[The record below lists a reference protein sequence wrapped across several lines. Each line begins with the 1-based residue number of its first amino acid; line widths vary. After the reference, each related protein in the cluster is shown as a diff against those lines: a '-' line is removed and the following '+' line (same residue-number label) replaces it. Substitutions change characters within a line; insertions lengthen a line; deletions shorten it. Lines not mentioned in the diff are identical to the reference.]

1 MGMKNDNNK
10 LNPLAIVIVL
20 VVTATLLFGTIWMGM
35 SARRA
40 TDDAVRSVSRMFMD
54 ELAGRREQVVASNL
68 ETNVNAIKNALELIT
83 ADDLSNMDHLKAFEL
98 KMKQLYD
105 LDKFALVD
113 SDGLIYTS
121 TGTLKNIDDYS
132 FDYKTISKP
141 DISVKDIR
149 TKKKKVIIAVPVKGI
164 KFEGKDIEACFMEIG
179 TKRLF
184 TGLSLQSDT
193 NEMTFC
199 NIYTKDGVALSDA
212 ILGGQASETNL
223 YDALKKA
230 DFDRGYSYDRIKE
243 DFDKGEAGVA
253 SFTYGDIQET
263 LDYVP
268 VTGTDWMLTYL
279 IRESVISDNI
289 RGISNKLTLR
299 SVLQTLITIAALLLV
314 FLYMVTQARKGA
326 EAEAKRE
333 EAEAKLALQE
343 ELLEKEKQ
351 RAQLDN
357 MITAMASDYRSV
369 FYIDL
374 DSDKGRCYRTSEN

>member
-1 MGMKNDNNK
+1 
-10 LNPLAIVIVL
+10 
-20 VVTATLLFGTIWMGM
+20 
-35 SARRA
+35 
-40 TDDAVRSVSRMFMD
+40 MFMD

-83 ADDLSNMDHLKAFEL
+83 DEDLSNMEHLKAFDL

-121 TGTLKNIDDYS
+121 KGTLNNIDDYS
-132 FDYKTISKP
+132 FDYKTISEP
-141 DISVKDIR
+141 NISVKDIH
-149 TKKKKVIIAVPVKGI
+149 TKNKKVIIAVPVKGI
-164 KFEGKDIEACFMEIG
+164 NFEGKDIKACFMEIG
-179 TKRLF
+179 MKRLF

-289 RGISNKLTLR
+289 RGISNRLTFR

-314 FLYMVTQARKGA
+314 FLYMVTQARKGD
-326 EAEAKRE
+326 
-333 EAEAKLALQE
+333 QE
-343 ELLEKEKQ
+343 
-351 RAQLDN
+351 
-357 MITAMASDYRSV
+357 
-369 FYIDL
+369 
-374 DSDKGRCYRTSEN
+374 